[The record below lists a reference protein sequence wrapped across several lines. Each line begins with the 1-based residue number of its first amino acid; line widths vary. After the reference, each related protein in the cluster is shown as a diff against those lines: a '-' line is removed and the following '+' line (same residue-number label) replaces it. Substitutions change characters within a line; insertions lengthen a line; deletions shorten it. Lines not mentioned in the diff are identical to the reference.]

1 MRALPPSRQEANRAR
16 RRRRGA
22 ACRALELTSVAG
34 LLAALLSLS
43 ACGAPLPHD
52 GPIVLITFDSLRAD
66 VVGGLGGEPGLT
78 PHFDALLRQ
87 ADWAGRA
94 IAPSSWGLPS
104 MASLFTGL
112 RPWQHQVLRGESQL
126 SPALFTLPEALQAR
140 GFETCGFTG
149 GPMYPKR
156 GFEQGFDR
164 LGALGK
170 GAEAAAELMK
180 LEGDRQFVWI
190 HIPEPQAP
198 YFRRPKFVSR
208 LNTGRLDLPFR
219 VLPHQLAPY
228 FDPAVPLPPAKRRRF
243 WTMYRFNVAWAD
255 ERLGRLLKAL
265 RESGQ
270 WNRTLV
276 LVTSTHGEEFGEKGQ
291 ILNGGNLGRQLLEV
305 PFAVKLPAGFS
316 RRIAVPR
323 GQRVAAA
330 RLWATLVEAAGG
342 EAPPAVA
349 PSLFRESPR
358 AMLAELYLTN
368 GTNRFSL
375 LDGDDQL
382 LWESSFAPPE
392 PEYYRARLAL
402 MSRGNARIARAELST
417 PPAEIFGRLLAGF
430 LTTPPLTG
438 RGGPRISLERWDAW
452 GSRPASD
459 PRRMAELAAL
469 LARTWNEFLP
479 AELPPREE
487 AREWYT
493 ADSP

>member
-1 MRALPPSRQEANRAR
+1 MLRPRERPAARAMSRL
-16 RRRRGA
+16 GS
-22 ACRALELTSVAG
+22 TSAAG
-34 LLAALLSLS
+34 LLALLVLFS
-43 ACGAPLPHD
+43 ACGAPAPHD

-87 ADWAGRA
+87 ADWGGRA
-94 IAPSSWGLPS
+94 IAPSSGGVPS

-112 RPWQHQVLRGESQL
+112 RPWQHQVLRAESRL
-126 SPALFTLPEALQAR
+126 SPVLFTLPEALQAR

-149 GPMYPKR
+149 VSLYLKH

-164 LGALGK
+164 PGALGK
-170 GAEAAAELMK
+170 GAEAAAELVK
-180 LEGDRQFVWI
+180 LTGDRRFVWI

-198 YFRRPKFVSR
+198 YYRRPRFVSR
-208 LNTGRLDLPFR
+208 LNTGRQDLPFR

-228 FDPAVPLPPAKRRRF
+228 FDPAVPLPPARRRRF

-270 WNRTLV
+270 WNRALV

-316 RRIAVPR
+316 RGIAVPR
-323 GQRVAAA
+323 GQRIAAA

-349 PSLFRESPR
+349 PSLFRGSPR
-358 AMLAELYLTN
+358 AVLSELYLTN

-375 LDGDDQL
+375 VDGDDQL
-382 LWESSFAPPE
+382 LWESRFAPPE
-392 PEYYRARLAL
+392 PEYYRARLAM
-402 MSRGNARIARAELST
+402 MSRGNARIARAELSA

-430 LTTPPLTG
+430 LATPPLTG
-438 RGGPRISLERWDAW
+438 RGRPRMSLERWDAW